1 MRQAIYRWLLFEIL
15 RSATFWGRKHWPL
28 CRSNRQE
35 NLLAVDVS
43 YVLDSDGI
51 EAWHEIGT
59 SIGLEGSRKNARNCS
74 RAEAGK
80 AQ

>member
-1 MRQAIYRWLLFEIL
+1 MREAIYRWLLFEIL

-51 EAWHEIGT
+51 EA
-59 SIGLEGSRKNARNCS
+59 
-74 RAEAGK
+74 
-80 AQ
+80 